1 MPAEMMANVSV
12 HRQPELRPVFPV
24 RTSRLLLRPLTVGD
38 VDALLAYRSRPDV
51 CRYVP
56 FEPMDRQVIN
66 ERLAKIWAPTELT
79 DEGQALTLGVEV
91 AETGVLVG
99 DVVLFWHSR
108 VHRGGE
114 IGYVLNPDFA
124 GHGYATEAAHALL
137 RLGFDG
143 LGLHRIVAR
152 VDERNEASATLARRL
167 GMRQEAHLVQNEF
180 FKGEW
185 STELD
190 FAMLADEW
198 PAHRGRFSSDQEHRD
213 TSATIPRRTERSV
226 IDPGTTSD

>member
-1 MPAEMMANVSV
+1 MMVGVPAL
-12 HRQPELRPVFPV
+12 RQSALRPVYPV
-24 RTSRLLLRPLTVGD
+24 RTGRLLLRPLSVGD

-56 FEPMDRQVIN
+56 FEPMTRGVIHDRLGSQ
-66 ERLAKIWAPTELT
+66 WANTELT

-91 AETGVLVG
+91 AGTGELVG

-108 VHRGGE
+108 HHGGGE
-114 IGYVLNPDFA
+114 IGYVLHPDFG

-137 RLGFDG
+137 RLGFDE

-152 VDERNEASATLARRL
+152 LDERNESSAKVARRL
-167 GMRQEAHLVQNEF
+167 GMRQEARLVHNEF

-198 PAHRGRFSSDQEHRD
+198 PAHRDVGHR
-213 TSATIPRRTERSV
+213 AR
-226 IDPGTTSD
+226 